1 MTFFTKRFILCGS
14 ATIGT
19 LSFYILS
26 SYNLIQNIFLKL
38 NRNYLAHKANEK
50 NELLAAIKADAGTIC
65 KVLAITI
72 PFGIAYHHAGLTS
85 DERRHIE
92 DAFRRNILCVIC
104 CTSTLAAGVNLP
116 AKRVIIRSPYIGRD
130 FITLS
135 RYKQMIGRAGR
146 AGMGNGTGESIIIC
160 TQRDNARLAE
170 LLCSPMDEAAS
181 GMHLNDGKGL
191 RSLIL
196 SAIGLKL
203 AVCQSDLEKLIGKS
217 LMATQSKRLCINVRS
232 EIKGAIR
239 QLFQMK
245 VLAIKIN
252 ASEIAESSL
261 SPTTTVLGESGVEFD
276 SEDLLSTTG
285 GDEESAMNAS
295 TSKNVIKPTESTAK
309 AIGMK
314 KRFVVKPSTE
324 MEINPFGRAAFKSC
338 IDLNKAKII
347 FNDLKEAQKS
357 LVLVD
362 YLHLLYIVT
371 PYEPA
376 DVNVQPDMTVY
387 YAKVSKFFFSFSIAF
402 DGLTLPK
409 V

>member
-1 MTFFTKRFILCGS
+1 MD
-14 ATIGT
+14 
-19 LSFYILS
+19 
-26 SYNLIQNIFLKL
+26 
-38 NRNYLAHKANEK
+38 EK
-50 NELLAAIKADAGTIC
+50 NELLAAIKSDVGSIC
-65 KVLAITI
+65 KILATTI

-92 DAFRRNILCVIC
+92 DAFRRNVLCVIC

-146 AGMGNGTGESIIIC
+146 AGMGNGIGESIIIC
-160 TQRDNARLAE
+160 SQRDNAKLAE

-181 GMHLNDGKGL
+181 GMHLNDAKGL

-203 AVCQSDLEKLIGKS
+203 AVCQNDLEKLIEKT

-232 EIKGAIR
+232 EMKRAIR

-245 VLAIKIN
+245 VLAIKIDSCSSEN
-252 ASEIAESSL
+252 TGMLLLPSSSSSPAASIVL
-261 SPTTTVLGESGVEFD
+261 SDSAVEFD
-276 SEDLLSTTG
+276 SEDPSITTVS
-285 GDEESAMNAS
+285 EQSPIPS
-295 TSKNVIKPTESTAK
+295 TSKMEIKSNSAAGKVTAG
-309 AIGMK
+309 INK
-314 KRFVVKPSTE
+314 KRFVIKPSTE
-324 MEINPFGRAAFKSC
+324 LEINPFGRAAYKSC
-338 IDLNKAKII
+338 IDLNKAKIMY
-347 FNDLKEAQKS
+347 NDLQEAQKS

-376 DVNVQPDMTVY
+376 EINVQPDMTVY
-387 YAKVSKFFFSFSIAF
+387 YAKVSN
-402 DGLTLPK
+402 TLFCS
-409 V
+409 